1 MRAKIDKF
9 KENLK
14 SHKKVTD
21 LIEWSKHYPLPF
33 SGGIAVFDIG
43 QFIYEETKKDNLT
56 TRSNS
61 IAFSLFIAI
70 FPFIIFLFTLLPYLP
85 FTDTYFELINETSK
99 SVMPT
104 NAHDWIMGLIADI
117 TKIKREGLLSLGFL
131 LAIYFSSDGVLT
143 LMQGFDKSYK
153 ASFKQRSFLY
163 KRGIA
168 LALTF
173 MLSILFLISLF
184 LVFLGRRLFTFF
196 SNVISN
202 SNLVNITYEISSWI
216 LAYIILYSGIH
227 ILYSFGP
234 SLRKKLPYINPGNIV
249 SSILCLI
256 TSLLFAYFV
265 NNFGKYNELYGSIGA
280 LIVILL
286 WLKINAFILLVGF
299 ELNASIAVNRDL
311 ENTVKNRKMQKTVN

>member
-1 MRAKIDKF
+1 MNTRINKF

-21 LIEWSKHYPLPF
+21 LVEWSKNYPLPF
-33 SGGIAVFDIG
+33 SGGIAIFDIG

-85 FTDTYFELINETSK
+85 FTDTYYQLIDEAAK
-99 SVMPT
+99 SVMPR
-104 NAHDWIMGLIADI
+104 NAHEWIMGIISDI
-117 TKIKREGLLSLGFL
+117 TKIKREGLLSLGFV

-153 ASFKQRSFLY
+153 ATFSQRSFLY

-168 LALTF
+168 LLLTF
-173 MLSILFLISLF
+173 MLAFLFLISL
-184 LVFLGRRLFTFF
+184 LMVFLGRRLFTYA
-196 SNVISN
+196 SNVITN
-202 SNLVNITYEISSWI
+202 SSLINTVYEVVSWF
-216 LAYIILYSGIH
+216 LAFMILYSGIH
-227 ILYSFGP
+227 ILYTFGP
-234 SLRKKLPYINPGNIV
+234 SLRKKFPYINPGNIV
-249 SSILCLI
+249 SSILCLL

-265 NNFGKYNELYGSIGA
+265 NNFGQYNELYGSIGA

-311 ENTVKNRKMQKTVN
+311 QNTIINRKLQVAEK